1 MSSTIPTILESQESQ
16 EMNEEKEWEGFDIP
30 TLTDGFKT
38 IEGGFLSKKC
48 DAYEIIHTPHAEL
61 IRFFEANHD
70 MNLWREHNDA
80 YLIKKN
86 DGSYVLKIVDHVR
99 EVDEWKLDTFMGI
112 SSEYKRVFKA
122 LNVSLS
128 YMYCVDSSI
137 HKRIALEDPEM
148 TDDDKQSVS
157 FKNEM
162 FDEYNVEI
170 LCNEDADYVMKL
182 ESWVNKI

>member
-1 MSSTIPTILESQESQ
+1 MSSTIPTIGESQ
-16 EMNEEKEWEGFDIP
+16 EMNEEQEWEGFDVP

-86 DGSYVLKIVDHVR
+86 DGSYVLKIVDHVQ
-99 EVDEWKLDTFMGI
+99 ELNEWKLDTFMGI
-112 SSEYKRVFKA
+112 SSEYKRVFKS
-122 LNVSLS
+122 LDVVLS

-137 HKRIALEDPEM
+137 HKRITLEDPKM
-148 TDDDKQSVS
+148 TNDDKQSFI

-162 FDEYNVEI
+162 FDEYNIEI
-170 LCNEDADYVMKL
+170 LCNEDADYITKL
-182 ESWVNKI
+182 DSWVKNV